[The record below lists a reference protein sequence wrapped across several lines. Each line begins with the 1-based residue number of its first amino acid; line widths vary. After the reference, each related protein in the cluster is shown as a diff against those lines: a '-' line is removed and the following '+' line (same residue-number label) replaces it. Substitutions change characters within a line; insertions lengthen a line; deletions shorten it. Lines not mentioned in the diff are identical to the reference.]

1 MVANE
6 AAREELRR
14 SLERVLG
21 AAETATLMGVLPAEQ
36 PATRSDLEAHRAETK
51 SDLEALGAT
60 IKSDLEAL
68 EERMGAR
75 FGQIGARF
83 GQIDARFG
91 QIDARFGQIDAR
103 FGQIDEKID
112 HRFEVFEY
120 KLLAALH
127 QEIGMVRTDFTKQL
141 IGQTKAFI
149 FAMLSTLIAL
159 AGLGVAALRLA

>member
-68 EERMGAR
+68 EERM
-75 FGQIGARF
+75 
-83 GQIDARFG
+83 DARFE
-91 QIDARFGQIDAR
+91 QVDAR

-120 KLLAALH
+120 KLLAALY
-127 QEIGMVRTDFTKQL
+127 QEIGMIRTDFAKQL

-149 FAMLSTLIAL
+149 FATTST
-159 AGLGVAALRLA
+159 

>member
-21 AAETATLMGVLPAEQ
+21 AAETATLMGVLPTEQ
-36 PATRSDLEAHRAETK
+36 PATKSDLEAHRA
-51 SDLEALGAT
+51 AT
-60 IKSDLEAL
+60 RSDLEAL
-68 EERMGAR
+68 EERM
-75 FGQIGARF
+75 
-83 GQIDARFG
+83 DARFG
-91 QIDARFGQIDAR
+91 RIEAR

-127 QEIGMVRTDFTKQL
+127 QEIAALHHEIGMVRTDFTKQL

-159 AGLGVAALRLA
+159 AALGVAALRLA

>member
-21 AAETATLMGVLPAEQ
+21 AAETATLMGVLSAEQ

-68 EERMGAR
+68 EERM
-75 FGQIGARF
+75 
-83 GQIDARFG
+83 DARFE
-91 QIDARFGQIDAR
+91 QV
-103 FGQIDEKID
+103 DEKID

-159 AGLGVAALRLA
+159 AALGVAALRLA

>member
-1 MVANE
+1 LPADEKEAIVVANE

-21 AAETATLMGVLPAEQ
+21 PAETATLMGVLPPEQ
-36 PATRSDLEAHRAETK
+36 PETKSDLEALGAETKSDLEAHRAETK

-60 IKSDLEAL
+60 LKSDLESL
-68 EERMGAR
+68 EGRM
-75 FGQIGARF
+75 
-83 GQIDARFG
+83 DARFE
-91 QIDARFGQIDAR
+91 QVDAR

-159 AGLGVAALRLA
+159 AALGVAALRLA

>member
-75 FGQIGARF
+75 FEQV
-83 GQIDARFG
+83 DARFG
-91 QIDARFGQIDAR
+91 QVDARFEQV
-103 FGQIDEKID
+103 DEKID

-159 AGLGVAALRLA
+159 AALGVAALRLA

>member
-21 AAETATLMGVLPAEQ
+21 AAETATLMGVLSAEQ

-68 EERMGAR
+68 EERM
-75 FGQIGARF
+75 
-83 GQIDARFG
+83 DARFE
-91 QIDARFGQIDAR
+91 QVDARFEQV
-103 FGQIDEKID
+103 DEKID

-159 AGLGVAALRLA
+159 AALGVAALRLA

>member
-68 EERMGAR
+68 EERMDAR
-75 FGQIGARF
+75 FEQV
-83 GQIDARFG
+83 DARFG
-91 QIDARFGQIDAR
+91 QVDARFEQV
-103 FGQIDEKID
+103 DEKID

-159 AGLGVAALRLA
+159 AALGVAALRLA

>member
-21 AAETATLMGVLPAEQ
+21 PAETATLMGVLPPEQ
-36 PATRSDLEAHRAETK
+36 PETK

-60 IKSDLEAL
+60 LKSDLESL
-68 EERMGAR
+68 EGRM
-75 FGQIGARF
+75 
-83 GQIDARFG
+83 DARFE
-91 QIDARFGQIDAR
+91 QVDAR

-120 KLLAALH
+120 KFIAALH
-127 QEIGMVRTDFTKQL
+127 QEIAALHHEIGMVRTDFTKQL

-159 AGLGVAALRLA
+159 AALGVAALRLA

>member
-21 AAETATLMGVLPAEQ
+21 PAETATLMGVLPPEQ
-36 PATRSDLEAHRAETK
+36 PETRFDLEAHRAEARSDLEAHRAEAK

-60 IKSDLEAL
+60 LKSDLESL
-68 EERMGAR
+68 EGRM
-75 FGQIGARF
+75 
-83 GQIDARFG
+83 DARFE
-91 QIDARFGQIDAR
+91 QVDAR

-120 KLLAALH
+120 KFIAALH
-127 QEIGMVRTDFTKQL
+127 QEIGMVRTDFSKQL

-149 FAMLSTLIAL
+149 FATTSTLIAL
-159 AGLGVAALRLA
+159 AALGVAALRLA

>member
-21 AAETATLMGVLPAEQ
+21 AAETATLMGVLSAEQ

-75 FGQIGARF
+75 FEQV
-83 GQIDARFG
+83 DARFG
-91 QIDARFGQIDAR
+91 QVDARFEQV
-103 FGQIDEKID
+103 DEKID

-159 AGLGVAALRLA
+159 AALGVAALRLA

>member
-21 AAETATLMGVLPAEQ
+21 PAETATLMGVLPPEQ
-36 PATRSDLEAHRAETK
+36 PETRSDLEAHRAETK

-60 IKSDLEAL
+60 LKSDLESL
-68 EERMGAR
+68 EGRM
-75 FGQIGARF
+75 
-83 GQIDARFG
+83 DARFE
-91 QIDARFGQIDAR
+91 QVDAR

-120 KLLAALH
+120 KFIAALH

>member
-1 MVANE
+1 LPTDEKEAIVVANE

-21 AAETATLMGVLPAEQ
+21 AAETATLMGVLSAEQ

-68 EERMGAR
+68 EERM
-75 FGQIGARF
+75 
-83 GQIDARFG
+83 DARFE
-91 QIDARFGQIDAR
+91 QVDARFEQV
-103 FGQIDEKID
+103 DEKID

-159 AGLGVAALRLA
+159 AALGVAALRLA

>member
-68 EERMGAR
+68 EERM
-75 FGQIGARF
+75 
-83 GQIDARFG
+83 DARFE
-91 QIDARFGQIDAR
+91 QVDARFEQV
-103 FGQIDEKID
+103 DEKID

-159 AGLGVAALRLA
+159 AALGVAALRLA

>member
-21 AAETATLMGVLPAEQ
+21 PAETATLMGVLPPEQ
-36 PATRSDLEAHRAETK
+36 PATKSDLEAHRAETK

-60 IKSDLEAL
+60 LKSDLESL
-68 EERMGAR
+68 EGRM
-75 FGQIGARF
+75 
-83 GQIDARFG
+83 DARFE
-91 QIDARFGQIDAR
+91 QVDAR

-120 KLLAALH
+120 KFIAALH

-159 AGLGVAALRLA
+159 AGLGVAALRLT

>member
-1 MVANE
+1 LPTDEKEAIVVANE

-68 EERMGAR
+68 EERM
-75 FGQIGARF
+75 
-83 GQIDARFG
+83 DARFE
-91 QIDARFGQIDAR
+91 QVDARFEQV
-103 FGQIDEKID
+103 DEKID

-159 AGLGVAALRLA
+159 AALGVAALRLA

>member
-1 MVANE
+1 LPADEKEAIVVADE

-14 SLERVLG
+14 SLERFLG
-21 AAETATLMGVLPAEQ
+21 AAETATLMGVLPPEQ

-68 EERMGAR
+68 EERM
-75 FGQIGARF
+75 
-83 GQIDARFG
+83 DARFE
-91 QIDARFGQIDAR
+91 QVDAR

-120 KLLAALH
+120 KLLAALY
-127 QEIGMVRTDFTKQL
+127 QEIGMIRTDFAKQL

-149 FAMLSTLIAL
+149 FATTSTLIAL
-159 AGLGVAALRLA
+159 AALGVAALRLA

>member
-1 MVANE
+1 VVANE

-68 EERMGAR
+68 EERM
-75 FGQIGARF
+75 
-83 GQIDARFG
+83 DARFE
-91 QIDARFGQIDAR
+91 QVDARFEQV
-103 FGQIDEKID
+103 DEKID

-159 AGLGVAALRLA
+159 AALGVAALRLA

>member
-1 MVANE
+1 LPTDEKEAIVVANE

-21 AAETATLMGVLPAEQ
+21 AAETATLMGVLSAEQ

-68 EERMGAR
+68 EERM
-75 FGQIGARF
+75 
-83 GQIDARFG
+83 DARFE
-91 QIDARFGQIDAR
+91 QV
-103 FGQIDEKID
+103 DEKID

-159 AGLGVAALRLA
+159 AALGVAALRLA

>member
-1 MVANE
+1 MPADEKEAIVVANE

-21 AAETATLMGVLPAEQ
+21 PAETATLMGVLPPEQ
-36 PATRSDLEAHRAETK
+36 PATKSDLEALGAETKSDLEAHRAETK

-60 IKSDLEAL
+60 LKSDLESL
-68 EERMGAR
+68 EGRM
-75 FGQIGARF
+75 
-83 GQIDARFG
+83 DARFE
-91 QIDARFGQIDAR
+91 QVDAR